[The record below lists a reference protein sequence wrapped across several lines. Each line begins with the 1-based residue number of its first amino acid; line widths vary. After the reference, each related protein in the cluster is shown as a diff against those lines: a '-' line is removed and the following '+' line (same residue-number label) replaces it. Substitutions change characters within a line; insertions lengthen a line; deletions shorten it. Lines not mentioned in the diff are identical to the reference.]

1 MFLGAKHPIYFQT
14 LSKPFQNLYFPAKLA
29 GGKYRFIVM
38 GKTSGINL
46 YFYSGEMSLQQITSL
61 IQKQFKHARKL
72 QPQSRRVR
80 SLSIL

>member
-46 YFYSGEMSLQQITSL
+46 YFYR
-61 IQKQFKHARKL
+61 RKGFRANNIIK
-72 QPQSRRVR
+72 PKT
-80 SLSIL
+80 I